1 MSLRI
6 NQNIEALTASR
17 YLAHNDAML
26 SKSIEKL
33 ASGQKNQFSYGW
45 SGFPSNFREFTVPN

>member
-6 NQNIEALTASR
+6 NQNIEALTANR
-17 YLAHNDAML
+17 YLAQNDAML

-33 ASGQKNQFSYGW
+33 ASGQKKLTQL
-45 SGFPSNFREFTVPN
+45 PMVRLL

>member
-6 NQNIEALTASR
+6 NQNIEALTANR
-17 YLAHNDAML
+17 YLAQNDAML

-33 ASGQKNQFSYGW
+33 ASGQKLTQL
-45 SGFPSNFREFTVPN
+45 PMVRLL